1 MLGLSSPTLRRS
13 NYPTPSSLYA
23 RIQTLTSFDLKIF
36 IMSQTHKVS
45 FLVVLALLFLLPIF
59 FIPGGALN
67 LEVAKSALFSF
78 GIIVAVL
85 VLLFEIWQE
94 GKLDIPW
101 HPFIFTVA
109 LLPLIYVLSAL
120 LSTPSSLSLLGYN
133 FEAGT
138 FGFMLLGSVVLIL
151 ASIIFSDTLRVLQA
165 LGVFFVSILIIT
177 LFVII
182 KMFFGGDVL
191 VWGNFFGKTANP
203 IGNWT
208 DLAVSFGL
216 LSTITTLA
224 IGMIPMKFPFR
235 ILAYIAFALGA
246 VMLVIMNFFI
256 AFVLT
261 LIVSVFLFLYFSRME
276 KDFFNTA
283 TSVHSTLTGFILR
296 PTFLPIILGIISLIF
311 LINPTISTT
320 RGTLGD
326 IISNAI
332 KIQNIDVR
340 PSLSATLS
348 ISKAVLS
355 QDGLLGSGPN
365 TFNRDW
371 LIYKSVDVNTT
382 PFWAIAFPFG
392 IGFVP
397 TQIATTGLVGSAW
410 WMVFLVLLSLVVFK
424 VLNHLPESRN
434 ERFALV
440 STLLLSVLLW
450 LSSLFYTPS
459 GTMLMLAF
467 IFSGIFMAVVRQNRA
482 VSSRNFNLQQTS
494 QVRFIS
500 ISLMVVITLGVLV
513 LGWVGFNKT
522 VSTFYF
528 KKAVDL
534 SNAAGTSLVEIENQL
549 EKAIKFSATDKY
561 YIALS
566 RINFAKA
573 QVAASATTGTPEE
586 NKANFEDAL
595 RKSISAARSA
605 VNINP
610 AGYDNWVA
618 LGMIYSALV
627 PPPLLVEG
635 AYENAQLAYSEAR
648 LRNPANPALLL
659 LLARLELSHGNKE
672 TARSFIRRALALKE
686 DYADAY
692 VFLAQLE
699 IQDGNTTGAIASA
712 ERLVA
717 LMPSNSGIYFEL
729 GLLKYSNKDYNGAME
744 AFKLALASTPD
755 YANAKYYLGLTLT
768 RLGRLDEARAE
779 FEVLLA
785 TNPDSAEVRAA
796 LDSLRKNSNPL

>member
-1 MLGLSSPTLRRS
+1 
-13 NYPTPSSLYA
+13 
-23 RIQTLTSFDLKIF
+23 
-36 IMSQTHKVS
+36 MSQTHKIS

-67 LEVAKSALFSF
+67 LEVAKSTLFSF

-85 VLLFEIWQE
+85 VFLFEIWQE

-101 HPFIFTVA
+101 HPFVFTVA

-138 FGFMLLGSVVLIL
+138 FGFMLFGSAVLIL

-177 LFVII
+177 LFVLI

-191 VWGNFFGKTANP
+191 VWGNFFTKTSNP

-216 LSTITTLA
+216 LSAIATLA

-235 ILAYIAFALGA
+235 VLVYATFALGV
-246 VMLVIMNFFI
+246 VMLVIINFFT

-261 LIVSVFLFLYFSRME
+261 LIVSVFLFIYFSRGE

-283 TSVHSTLTGFILR
+283 ATPTYSALTDFILR
-296 PTFLPIILGIISLIF
+296 PTFLPAMLGLISLIF
-311 LINPTISTT
+311 LINPTISAT

-326 IISNAI
+326 VISNAV

-340 PSLSATLS
+340 PSLSATLN

-365 TFNRDW
+365 TFDRDW

-382 PFWAIAFPFG
+382 PFWAVAFPFG
-392 IGFVP
+392 IGFIP
-397 TQIATTGLVGSAW
+397 TQIATTGLVGSALW
-410 WMVFLVLLSLVVFK
+410 IAFFVLFALVIFRA
-424 VLNHLPESRN
+424 LNNLPESRD
-434 ERFALV
+434 ERFTLI
-440 STLLLSVLLW
+440 STFLLAILLW
-450 LSSLFYTPS
+450 LSSFLYTPS
-459 GTMLMLAF
+459 ATMLMLAF
-467 IFSGIFMAVVRQNRA
+467 IFSGIFMAVVIQHGA
-482 VSSRNFNLQQTS
+482 VSYRGFNLNQNS

-500 ISLMVVITLGVLV
+500 IALMAVIALGAFG

-522 VSTFYF
+522 VSAFYF
-528 KKAVDL
+528 QKAVGL
-534 SNAAGTSLVEIENQL
+534 SNVAGISLVEIENQL

-573 QVAASATTGTPEE
+573 QAAASATTGAPEE

-648 LRNPANPALLL
+648 LRNPTNPALLL

-712 ERLVA
+712 EKLAV
-717 LMPSNSGIYFEL
+717 LMPNNPGIYFEL

-755 YANAKYYLGLTLT
+755 YANAKYYLGLTLIQ
-768 RLGRLDEARAE
+768 LGRWDEARAE
-779 FEVLLA
+779 FDALLI
-785 TNPDSAEVRAA
+785 TNPDNEEIRAA

>member
-1 MLGLSSPTLRRS
+1 
-13 NYPTPSSLYA
+13 
-23 RIQTLTSFDLKIF
+23 
-36 IMSQTHKVS
+36 MSQTHKIS

-67 LEVAKSALFSF
+67 LEVAKSTLFSF

-85 VLLFEIWQE
+85 VFLFEIWQE

-101 HPFIFTVA
+101 HPFVFTVA

-138 FGFMLLGSVVLIL
+138 FGFMLFGSAVLIL

-177 LFVII
+177 LFVLI

-191 VWGNFFGKTANP
+191 VWGNFFTKTSNP

-216 LSTITTLA
+216 LSAIATLA

-235 ILAYIAFALGA
+235 VLVYATFALGV
-246 VMLVIMNFFI
+246 VMLVIINFFT

-261 LIVSVFLFLYFSRME
+261 LIVSVFLFIYFSRGE

-283 TSVHSTLTGFILR
+283 ATPTYSALTDFILR
-296 PTFLPIILGIISLIF
+296 PTFLPAMLGLISLIF
-311 LINPTISTT
+311 LINPTISAT

-326 IISNAI
+326 VISNAV

-340 PSLSATLS
+340 PSLSATLN

-365 TFNRDW
+365 TFDRDW

-382 PFWAIAFPFG
+382 PFWAVAFPFG
-392 IGFVP
+392 IGFIP
-397 TQIATTGLVGSAW
+397 TQIATTGLVGSALW
-410 WMVFLVLLSLVVFK
+410 IAFFVLFALVIFRA
-424 VLNHLPESRN
+424 LNNLPESRD
-434 ERFALV
+434 ERFTLI
-440 STLLLSVLLW
+440 STFLLAILLW
-450 LSSLFYTPS
+450 LSSFLYTPS
-459 GTMLMLAF
+459 ATMLMLAF
-467 IFSGIFMAVVRQNRA
+467 IFSGIFMAVVIQHGA
-482 VSSRNFNLQQTS
+482 VSYRGFNLNQNS

-500 ISLMVVITLGVLV
+500 IALMAVIALGAFG

-522 VSTFYF
+522 VSAFYF
-528 KKAVDL
+528 QKAVGL
-534 SNAAGTSLVEIENQL
+534 SNVAGISLVEIENQL

-573 QVAASATTGTPEE
+573 QAAASATTGAPEE

-648 LRNPANPALLL
+648 LRNPTNPALLL
-659 LLARLELSHGNKE
+659 LLARLELSHGNRE

-712 ERLVA
+712 EKLAV
-717 LMPSNSGIYFEL
+717 LMPNNPGIYFEL

-755 YANAKYYLGLTLT
+755 YANAKYYLGLTLIQ
-768 RLGRLDEARAE
+768 LGRWDEARAE
-779 FEVLLA
+779 FDALLI
-785 TNPDSAEVRAA
+785 TNPDNEEIRAA

>member
-1 MLGLSSPTLRRS
+1 
-13 NYPTPSSLYA
+13 
-23 RIQTLTSFDLKIF
+23 
-36 IMSQTHKVS
+36 MSQTHKIS

-85 VLLFEIWQE
+85 VFLFEIWQE

-101 HPFIFTVA
+101 HPFVFTVA

-138 FGFMLLGSVVLIL
+138 FGFMLFGSAVLIL

-177 LFVII
+177 LFVLI

-191 VWGNFFGKTANP
+191 VWGNFFTKTSNP

-216 LSTITTLA
+216 LSAIATLA

-235 ILAYIAFALGA
+235 VLVYATFALGV
-246 VMLVIMNFFI
+246 VMLVIINFFT

-261 LIVSVFLFLYFSRME
+261 LIVSVFLFIYFSRGE

-283 TSVHSTLTGFILR
+283 ATPTYSALTDFILR
-296 PTFLPIILGIISLIF
+296 PTFLPAMLGLISLIF
-311 LINPTISTT
+311 LINPTISAT

-326 IISNAI
+326 VISNAV

-340 PSLSATLS
+340 PSLSATLN

-365 TFNRDW
+365 TFDRDW

-382 PFWAIAFPFG
+382 PFWAVAFPFG
-392 IGFVP
+392 IGFIP
-397 TQIATTGLVGSAW
+397 TQIATTGLVGSALW
-410 WMVFLVLLSLVVFK
+410 IAFFVLFALVIFRA
-424 VLNHLPESRN
+424 LNNLPESRD
-434 ERFALV
+434 ERFTLI
-440 STLLLSVLLW
+440 STFLLAILLW
-450 LSSLFYTPS
+450 LSSFLYTPS
-459 GTMLMLAF
+459 ATMLMLAF
-467 IFSGIFMAVVRQNRA
+467 IFSGIFMAVVIQHGA
-482 VSSRNFNLQQTS
+482 VSYRGFNLNQNS

-500 ISLMVVITLGVLV
+500 IALMAVIALGAFG

-522 VSTFYF
+522 VSAFYF
-528 KKAVDL
+528 QKAVGL
-534 SNAAGTSLVEIENQL
+534 SNVAGISLVEIENQL

-573 QVAASATTGTPEE
+573 QAAASATTGAPEE

-648 LRNPANPALLL
+648 LRNPTNPALLL
-659 LLARLELSHGNKE
+659 LLARLELSHGNRE

>member
-1 MLGLSSPTLRRS
+1 
-13 NYPTPSSLYA
+13 
-23 RIQTLTSFDLKIF
+23 
-36 IMSQTHKVS
+36 MSQTHKVS

-165 LGVFFVSILIIT
+165 LGVFFISILIIT

-182 KMFFGGDVL
+182 KIFFGGDVM
-191 VWGNFFGKTANP
+191 VWGNFLTKTSNP

-224 IGMIPMKFPFR
+224 IGMIPMKFSFR
-235 ILAYIAFALGA
+235 VLAYVAFALGV
-246 VMLVIMNFFI
+246 VMLVIINFFT

-261 LIVSVFLFLYFSRME
+261 FIVSVFLFIYFSRVE

-283 TSVHSTLTGFILR
+283 TPTHSALTNFMLR
-296 PTFLPIILGIISLIF
+296 PTFLPAVLGLISLIF
-311 LINPTISTT
+311 LINPTISATQ
-320 RGTLGD
+320 GTLGD
-326 IISNAI
+326 VISKAV

-340 PSLSATLS
+340 PSLSATLN

-365 TFNRDW
+365 TFDRDW

-382 PFWAIAFPFG
+382 PFWAVAFPFG
-392 IGFVP
+392 IGFIP
-397 TQIATTGLVGSAW
+397 TQIATTGLVGSALW
-410 WMVFLVLLSLVVFK
+410 IAFFVLFTLVIFR
-424 VLNHLPESRN
+424 VLNHLPESRD
-434 ERFALV
+434 ERFALI
-440 STLLLSVLLW
+440 STLLLAILLW
-450 LSSLFYTPS
+450 LSSFLYTPS

-482 VSSRNFNLQQTS
+482 VSSRGLNLNQNT
-494 QVRFIS
+494 QVRLIS
-500 ISLMVVITLGVLV
+500 TALMAVIALGALG
-513 LGWVGFNKT
+513 LGWVGFNRT
-522 VSTFYF
+522 ASVLYF
-528 KKAVDL
+528 QKAVDL
-534 SNAAGTSLVEIENQL
+534 SNVAGTSLVEIERQL
-549 EKAIKFSATDKY
+549 ERAIKFSATDKY

-573 QVAASATTGTPEE
+573 QVAASAITGTPEE
-586 NKANFEDAL
+586 NKTNFEDAL
-595 RKSISAARSA
+595 RKSIGAARSA

-618 LGMIYSALV
+618 LGMIYGALIS
-627 PPPLLVEG
+627 PPLSVEG
-635 AYENAQLAYSEAR
+635 AYENAQFAYSEAR

-659 LLARLELSHGNKE
+659 LLARLELSRDDKE
-672 TARSFIRRALALKE
+672 TARSFIRRSLALKE

-712 ERLVA
+712 EKLAV
-717 LMPSNSGIYFEL
+717 LMPDNPGIYFEL
-729 GLLKYSNKDYNGAME
+729 GLLKYSNKDYNGALE
-744 AFKLALASTPD
+744 AFKLALVSAPN
-755 YANAKYYLGLTLT
+755 YANAKYYLGLALIQ
-768 RLGRLDEARAE
+768 LGRWDEAQAE
-779 FEVLLA
+779 FEALLI
-785 TNPDSAEVRAA
+785 TNPDSEEVRAV
-796 LDSLRKNSNPL
+796 LESLRQKSSSL